1 MGVKSSRLRAVPR
14 FTVTE
19 VRNALR
25 CPRVFALG
33 RSRGSAVAFPIGAS
47 SLGALFHRIAE
58 RFARE
63 LVMAPEPMQALLPGA
78 PVPRIRNVLSS
89 WILGHLVQELTDHPN
104 ASTMPAEIDDLA
116 EALREFAFYLA
127 KQIALDE
134 RRPSDALRAFVQQAE
149 FTVDAVLETGGGIPV
164 QVSGRVDAI
173 YCRAAGA
180 VDVVEYKLTDDAN
193 QELDEAQVALYRHL
207 LRKMLDTD
215 VEPLILRFRP
225 GLAETKLS
233 PLLADGI
240 MERKILPLLGQMVE
254 WSERPERAPATK
266 RGDLCNS
273 CPMRQG
279 CVEFY
284 RDELPARDQP
294 PAGAARP
301 IPDPRGR
308 LTVIPPRELAQSGDE
323 GHGHEIDEEG
333 QTEAQTLAKQ
343 LLAQLKKQDVVCS
356 LGEVTVGARL
366 VRVEMQSS
374 RQRVAQLDKIAPDI
388 EHKLVKLDVHYV
400 REGARR
406 FFWAPRRKPRQ
417 VYLDK
422 LLAHKA
428 AYLAERPGRF
438 VLGEALDGSVIVG
451 DFADGSCCHLLV
463 GGQSGSG
470 KSVLLQALVV
480 GMGHFHSPASIQFS
494 LVDPKRVTFA
504 NIAPAIAAHL
514 TGPVVYEPEGFLM
527 ELETLGIEM
536 EERYTL
542 FQEQAVENIDEY
554 NGKARIPL
562 PRRIVVVDEF
572 QDVLDSKATK
582 QLVIEGVKRLGS
594 KARAAGIHL
603 VLATQR
609 PDARSVP
616 GEIKN
621 NLAGRIALR
630 VSEAVNS
637 RIILDQNG
645 AEDLL
650 DKGDF
655 LANLGHGVVRGQA
668 PLLHTGS

>member
-1 MGVKSSRLRAVPR
+1 LGLKSSPPRAVPR

-33 RSRGSAVAFPIGAS
+33 RSLGQAVAFPVGAS

-63 LVMAPEPMQALLPGA
+63 LANPPEPMRALLPNTS
-78 PVPRIRNVLSS
+78 VDCITDVLSS
-89 WILGHLVQELTDHPN
+89 WILGYLKQELAEHPS
-104 ASTMPAEIDDLA
+104 ASSMPAEIDDLA
-116 EALREFAFYLA
+116 EALRELANYLA
-127 KQIALDE
+127 KQVVLDP
-134 RRPSDALRAFVQQAE
+134 RRPSEALRVLVQQAE
-149 FTVDAVLETGGGIPV
+149 FTIDAVLDAGGGIPV

-193 QELDEAQVALYRHL
+193 RELDEAQVAIYRHL
-207 LRKMLDTD
+207 LRKMLETD
-215 VEPLILRFRP
+215 VDPVILRFRP

-240 MERKILPLLGQMVE
+240 MVQKILPLLGKMVQ
-254 WSERPERAPATK
+254 WSDRPETTPATT
-266 RGDLCNS
+266 RRDLCIT
-273 CPMRQG
+273 CPMRRA
-279 CVEFY
+279 CAETY
-284 RDELPARDQP
+284 RDVLPPRDQP
-294 PAGAARP
+294 PAGAAQP

-308 LTVIPPRELAQSGDE
+308 LTMAPPREPVNGTD
-323 GHGHEIDEEG
+323 IDDAG
-333 QTEAQTLAKQ
+333 QLEAQTLAKQ
-343 LLAQLKKQDVVCS
+343 ILAQLKKENIVCS

-374 RQRVAQLDKIAPDI
+374 RQRVVQLDKAASDV
-388 EHKLVKLDVHYV
+388 EHKLVKLDVHYM
-400 REGARR
+400 RDGARR
-406 FFWAPRRKPRQ
+406 FFWAPRRKARL
-417 VYLDK
+417 VHLES
-422 LLAHKA
+422 LLAKSA
-428 AYLAERPGRF
+428 TYLAERPGRF

-451 DFADGSCCHLLV
+451 DFADGSTCHLLV

-470 KSVLLQALVV
+470 KSVLLQALIV
-480 GMGHFHSPASIQFS
+480 GMCHFHSPAAIQFS
-494 LVDPKRVTFA
+494 LVDPKRVTFG
-504 NIAPAIAAHL
+504 AIATMISAHL
-514 TGPVVYEPEGFLM
+514 AGPVLHDTEGFLT
-527 ELETLGIEM
+527 ELEALGTEM

-542 FQEQAVENIDEY
+542 FQEHSVENIDDY
-554 NGKARIPL
+554 NVRGRVPL

-572 QDVLDSKATK
+572 QDLLDSKTTK
-582 QLVIEGVKRLGS
+582 QSVIDGVKRLGS

-645 AEDLL
+645 AEELL

-655 LANLGHGVVRGQA
+655 LANLGHGIVRGQA
-668 PLLHTGS
+668 AMVGG